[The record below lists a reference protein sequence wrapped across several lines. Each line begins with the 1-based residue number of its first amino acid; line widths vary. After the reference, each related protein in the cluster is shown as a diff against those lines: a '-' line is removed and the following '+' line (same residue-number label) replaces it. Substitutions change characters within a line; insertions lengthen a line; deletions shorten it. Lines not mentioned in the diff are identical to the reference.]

1 MASEPAT
8 KRDVPAGTLEM
19 LIQQTISTGPMHG
32 YGIAQQIE
40 RVSEGVLC
48 AEQGS
53 LYPALK
59 RLLLKGWARAEWGD
73 TPTRRKARYY
83 TITDAGARHLVTRL
97 ADYDRVSA
105 AIARVLMRA

>member
-1 MASEPAT
+1 MTQEPRQ

-19 LIQQTISTGPMHG
+19 LILQTISSGPMHG

-40 RVSEGVLC
+40 RMSDGVLC

-53 LYPALK
+53 LYPALE
-59 RLLLKGWARAEWGD
+59 RLLLKGWAKAEWGD

-83 TITDAGARHLVTRL
+83 TITDAGRHHLVERL
-97 ADYDRVSA
+97 SDYDRVSM
-105 AIARVLMRA
+105 AIARVLLRA

>member
-1 MASEPAT
+1 MTVDSTP

-19 LIQQTISTGPMHG
+19 LILQTISSGPMHG

-53 LYPALK
+53 LYPALE
-59 RLLLKGWARAEWGD
+59 RLLLKGWAKAEWGD

-83 TITDAGARHLVTRL
+83 TITEAGRRHLVTRL
-97 ADYDRVSA
+97 SDYDRVSL
-105 AIARVLMRA
+105 AIARVLQRA

>member
-1 MASEPAT
+1 MADAAAP

-19 LIQQTISTGPMHG
+19 LILQTISLGPMHG
-32 YGIAQQIE
+32 YAIAQQLE

-53 LYPALK
+53 LYPALE
-59 RLLLKGWARAEWGD
+59 RLLLKGWAKAEWGD

-83 TITDAGARHLVTRL
+83 TITEAGAKHLVTRV
-97 ADYDRVSA
+97 ADYDRVA
-105 AIARVLMRA
+105 VAIARVLQRA

>member
-1 MASEPAT
+1 MAAEPAA
-8 KRDVPAGTLEM
+8 KCDVPAGTLEM
-19 LIQQTISTGPMHG
+19 LILQTISAGPMHG

-40 RVSEGVLC
+40 RMSEGVLC

-53 LYPALK
+53 LYPALE

-83 TITDAGARHLVTRL
+83 TITDAGARHFVTRL
-97 ADYDRVSA
+97 SDYDRVSA

>member
-1 MASEPAT
+1 MTSEPAA

-19 LIQQTISTGPMHG
+19 LILQTISTGPMHG

-40 RVSEGVLC
+40 RISEGVLC

-53 LYPALK
+53 LYPALE
-59 RLLLKGWARAEWGD
+59 RLLLKGWAKAAWGD

-83 TITDAGARHLVTRL
+83 TITDAGTRHLVQRL
-97 ADYDRVSA
+97 SDYDRVSL
-105 AIARVLMRA
+105 AIARVLLRA